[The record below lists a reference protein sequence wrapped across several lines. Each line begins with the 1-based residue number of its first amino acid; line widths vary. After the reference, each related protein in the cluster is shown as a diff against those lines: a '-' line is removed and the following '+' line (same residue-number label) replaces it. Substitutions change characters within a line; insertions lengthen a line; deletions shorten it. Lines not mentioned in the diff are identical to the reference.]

1 MGMTRPTR
9 DDRWINSGLWPIFV
23 FVNSRRSTIQEGI
36 YNSIKFQKYILVK
49 ALLVFFRNRHQDF
62 PGYSITVSRE
72 GGKGNQIFRYN
83 RFSFTVMRKEL
94 LDFTK
99 SLNTSYFEMDG

>member
-1 MGMTRPTR
+1 MTSHER
-9 DDRWINSGLWPIFV
+9 DDGWSNSELLLIFA
-23 FVNSRRSTIQEGI
+23 FVNSRKNTIQEGI
-36 YNSIKFQKYILVK
+36 YSSIKFQKYILVK
-49 ALLVFFRNRHQDF
+49 ALPVYFRNRHQDF
-62 PGYSITVSRE
+62 PGYSITVLRE
-72 GGKGNQIFRYN
+72 GGKGNQIFRYS